1 LGALT
6 GDSVRLRAFAKINY
20 ALEVRGRRPDGY
32 HDIRS
37 VMQSISLA
45 DEVEIERGG
54 ESFDLHVE
62 PEGTEIGPPEKNTI
76 YRAWLALRRLTG
88 DGLPVRVRLR
98 KRIPAGAG
106 LAGGSADAA
115 ATLAGLGELFGLRL
129 DEGEVRELALRVGAD
144 VSFCLAGGTALGEGV
159 GEVLAALPAPP
170 DHHIVIAKPE
180 PGADTGTV
188 YRLRDE
194 LSAMPGGFV
203 RPVTGALR
211 AGDLDWLARSIGN
224 DLAPVTEK
232 LIPEVTALRERL
244 LALGA
249 LGAAMTGSGTAVYGL
264 FETEVEARSAA
275 GSISAPFVAVCE
287 PVTAGV
293 EMLREADLR

>member
-1 LGALT
+1 MGALT

-76 YRAWLALRRLTG
+76 YRAWLALCRLTG
-88 DGLPVRVRLR
+88 DDLPVRVRLR

-115 ATLAGLGELFGLRL
+115 ATLVGLGELFGLRL

-159 GEVLAALPAPP
+159 GDILAPLPSSPAHYLVLAKPERSTDTGAVYRLHDDLAARPGNYVRSVTDALRAEDLAALA
-170 DHHIVIAKPE
+170 
-180 PGADTGTV
+180 
-188 YRLRDE
+188 R
-194 LSAMPGGFV
+194 FV
-203 RPVTGALR
+203 
-211 AGDLDWLARSIGN
+211 GN
-224 DLAPVTEK
+224 DLASVTEK
-232 LIPEVTALRERL
+232 LVPEVKVLRERL
-244 LALGA
+244 LDLGA
-249 LGAAMTGSGTAVYGL
+249 LGAGMTGSGTAVYGI
-264 FETEVEARSAA
+264 FETEAEARSAA
-275 GSISAPFVAVCE
+275 GSIFAPFVAVCE

-293 EMLREADLR
+293 EMLWEG